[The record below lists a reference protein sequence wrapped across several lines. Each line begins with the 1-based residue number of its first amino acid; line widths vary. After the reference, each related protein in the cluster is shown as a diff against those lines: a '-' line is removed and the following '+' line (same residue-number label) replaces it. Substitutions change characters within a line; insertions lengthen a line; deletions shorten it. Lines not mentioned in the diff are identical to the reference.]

1 MAAGIKDIITQLEQ
15 QRVAIERALSA
26 LREVDE
32 NPTVS
37 APAASSASPSG
48 KAAAK
53 KKRKGGTAKFKKGSM
68 VLVPHTD
75 QVGRQVAAGLT
86 VGLAGW
92 HGWWARSFAGAALL
106 QCDVGP

>member
-1 MAAGIKDIITQLEQ
+1 MGIRQELAAL
-15 QRVAIERALSA
+15 
-26 LREVDE
+26 
-32 NPTVS
+32 
-37 APAASSASPSG
+37 AAE
-48 KAAAK
+48 AAANAPPEEAPQGE

-92 HGWWARSFAGAALL
+92 LAWVVGEVLRRCCFATMR
-106 QCDVGP
+106 CGPLAPAILGVSCHTLPSTTA